1 VFDRWG
7 MLLFDGYFLDS
18 KWSGFYKGKKCQ
30 EDVYVYK
37 IRAKDVFN
45 EWHEYIGKITLL
57 K

>member
-1 VFDRWG
+1 